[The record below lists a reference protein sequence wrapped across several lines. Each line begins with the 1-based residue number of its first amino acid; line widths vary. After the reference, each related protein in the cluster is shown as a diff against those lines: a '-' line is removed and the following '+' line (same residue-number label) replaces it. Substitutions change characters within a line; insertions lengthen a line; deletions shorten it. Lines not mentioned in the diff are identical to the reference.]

1 MYYQWIRNEYVLR
14 QKLYFEYKNRLQ
26 VFEHNLPTL
35 SNITQSN
42 MAQDSVVFN
51 ISLQDENFGEII
63 AISPDYYC
71 YLKKLP
77 GGESPIGQNINIIFP
92 NSLAEAHANAMKRV
106 ESFHKILNSQRDF
119 FIRKFDGR
127 LVSIK
132 FIVKIYPCLSNNIS
146 AVSLV
151 RTLPP

>member
-26 VFEHNLPTL
+26 VFEYNLPTL
-35 SNITQSN
+35 GNITQSN

-71 YLKKLP
+71 
-77 GGESPIGQNINIIFP
+77 
-92 NSLAEAHANAMKRV
+92 H
-106 ESFHKILNSQRDF
+106 
-119 FIRKFDGR
+119 
-127 LVSIK
+127 
-132 FIVKIYPCLSNNIS
+132 
-146 AVSLV
+146 
-151 RTLPP
+151 